1 MLATRGWVLLAL
13 GVTITGCGG
22 DQPIAGPEAAGAP
35 SLDAGGVAARVTG
48 SGTHVR
54 IGAEGEELT
63 TFAFSAIRH
72 ADGTTSGQWE
82 YHFRVAGFAMHG
94 PVTCLSIAGHEAWVG
109 GTVTKVL
116 SDDPAFQDLL
126 GVEMWWRSRD
136 NGEGSAA
143 PPDSTTG
150 LGFAFPGVTIT
161 AESWCRDQPVAL
173 VLRQVAAG
181 NIRIEAD

>member
-1 MLATRGWVLLAL
+1 
-13 GVTITGCGG
+13 
-22 DQPIAGPEAAGAP
+22 
-35 SLDAGGVAARVTG
+35 
-48 SGTHVR
+48 
-54 IGAEGEELT
+54 
-63 TFAFSAIRH
+63 
-72 ADGTTSGQWE
+72 
-82 YHFRVAGFAMHG
+82 MHG
-94 PVTCLSIAGHEAWVG
+94 PVTCLSSAGHEAWVG
-109 GTVTKVL
+109 GRVTKVL

-150 LGFAFPGVTIT
+150 LGFAFPGSTIT
-161 AESWCRDQPVAL
+161 AESWCRDQPLAL